1 MQLSPEIRSA
11 ASCAPEARDAAG
23 EAAPCRAVTPEA
35 ESNAASGA
43 ATAASEAANA
53 ASGAANVGAT
63 RERAPD
69 ASRAIAAALAAA
81 TCALLGP
88 GTPTVVVAQE
98 LEPLDVDAALL
109 YYGEADGRVQDL
121 SFNATLRKELKEE
134 SFLNVTLAVDTLTGA
149 SPNGAVPSAGVQ
161 TFTRPSGKDRYS
173 VQAGQLPLDDTFH
186 DSRTA
191 VDASWEQPL
200 GRLMLLDVGLGFS
213 TEYDYT
219 HAGLNARIARDFN
232 KRNTTLSAGVAYG
245 SDNVNPVG
253 GSPIGLAPMLE
264 VGNTSNRRGD
274 RSKNVTDFLLG
285 VTQVI
290 DRHTLVQLNYSLSR
304 SDGYLSDPY
313 KLLSVVDPI
322 TGEPVTGPAGSGLNL
337 YLYEKRPDLRE
348 KQSIFA
354 LVKRDIGGDVL
365 DFSYRYMTDDWGI
378 DSQTV
383 ELHYRFNFGADKY
396 LQPHVRFYSQSAADF
411 YHTLLFAGRP
421 LPGYA
426 SADYRLGKLD
436 TVTFGLKLGMKTRKG
451 EISTRL
457 ELYRQSGTPEPG
469 ADVGALTGL
478 DLFPDMSA
486 VIAQFGYRF
495 GR

>member
-1 MQLSPEIRSA
+1 MQLNRAGSTSA
-11 ASCAPEARDAAG
+11 SSAG
-23 EAAPCRAVTPEA
+23 
-35 ESNAASGA
+35 S
-43 ATAASEAANA
+43 
-53 ASGAANVGAT
+53 
-63 RERAPD
+63 RERAQD
-69 ASRAIAAALAAA
+69 VSRPIAGALAAA

-88 GTPTVVVAQE
+88 GTPGLVAAQE
-98 LEPLDVDAALL
+98 LGPLDIDTALL
-109 YYGEADGRVQDL
+109 YYGESDGRVQDL

-134 SFLNVTLAVDTLTGA
+134 SFLTATLAVDTLTGA

-173 VQAGQLPLDDTFH
+173 IGAGELPLDDTFH

-191 VDASWEQPL
+191 LDASWEQPL
-200 GRLMLLDVGLGFS
+200 GRLTLLDVGLGFS

-219 HAGLNARIARDFN
+219 HTGLNARIARDFN
-232 KRNTTLSAGVAYG
+232 KRNTTLSAGVAFG
-245 SDNVNPVG
+245 RDSVDPVG
-253 GSPIGLAPMLE
+253 GSPIGLAPVLE
-264 VGNTSNRRGD
+264 VGNASNKLGD

-285 VTQVI
+285 LTQVI

-313 KLLSVVDPI
+313 KLLSVVDPL
-322 TGEPVTGPAGSGLNL
+322 TGELVAGPEGSGLNL
-337 YLYEKRPDLRE
+337 YLYEKRPDARE
-348 KQSIFA
+348 KKSVYA

-365 DFSYRYMTDDWGI
+365 DFSYRYMTDDWGV

-383 ELHYRFNFGADKY
+383 ELHYRFNFAAGKY

-411 YHTLLFAGRP
+411 YHTVLFAGRP
-421 LPGYA
+421 LPGFA

-436 TVTFGLKLGMKTRKG
+436 TVTLGIKLGMKTRKG

-457 ELYRQSGTPEPG
+457 ELYRQTGTPEPG
-469 ADVGALTGL
+469 AGVGALAGL
-478 DLFPDMSA
+478 DLYPNMSA
-486 VIAQFGYRF
+486 VIVQLGYRF